1 MCTSTISFPQ
11 VTKLYDT
18 LVQKG
23 VTPEVFQE
31 RLLGEG
37 RIADVAEACVV
48 GTIPSREEFRKLLG
62 LDPLYKTDKHGRF
75 LITVTG
81 LGLTG
86 EEWLVRL
93 NAAGSMPT
101 KWARDVLTRP
111 DYDAKHRLEPGKQYT
126 VALLFGKKEFDT
138 DVERTTAN
146 LRARGERD
154 YGKSNDLRGE
164 LALLI
169 REAISDEQLE
179 RWGIYYVAVP
189 HEPIIDSDGRPSI
202 LGSSRDDVGQQ
213 VNAYFGRPGNYWHDD
228 GAFAFPVSQVSTS
241 DSVPLVS

>member
-1 MCTSTISFPQ
+1 MCTSISFPQ
-11 VTKLYDT
+11 VTKIHDT

-37 RIADVAEACVV
+37 RIADVAEACVA
-48 GTIPSREEFRKLLG
+48 GTIPPRDEFRKFLG
-62 LDPLYKTDKHGRF
+62 LGPLYKTDKHGRI
-75 LITVTG
+75 LVT
-81 LGLTG
+81 LTG
-86 EEWLVRL
+86 RGWTNEEWFKHGEAVGM
-93 NAAGSMPT
+93 NFT
-101 KWARDVLTRP
+101 KWASDILGKP
-111 DYDAKHRLEPGKQYT
+111 DYNEKHRLEPGKQYT

-154 YGKSNDLRGE
+154 YGKSDDLRGE

-179 RWGIYYVAVP
+179 RWRIDYTAVL
-189 HEPIIDSDGRPSI
+189 HEPIISSGGNPSI
-202 LGSSRDDVGQQ
+202 LGSDRFDDGQQ
-213 VNAYFGRPGNYWHDD
+213 VRAYVGGPGDRWGGL
-228 GAFAFPVSQVSTS
+228 GAFAFPVSQ
-241 DSVPLVS
+241 